1 MIVFENVAKVYD
13 NEITALDG
21 VNVHVKK
28 GEFAFLT
35 GPSGAGKTTFLKMIY
50 AAERPTS
57 GIVTIAG
64 HDVGR
69 LRRRQIPY
77 LRRRIGVVFQ
87 DFRLLGDRT
96 ALDNVTLPLTILG
109 LSPAERRR
117 RALQVLSVVGLGQRK
132 DDRPKE
138 LSGGEQQRVA
148 IARAIALDP
157 VVLLA
162 DEPTGN
168 LDPTLTD
175 HIMKLFRA
183 INARGT
189 SVIVATHDYEVV
201 RRTDARVIKIIRGRV
216 ETEEAVAP

>member
-1 MIVFENVAKVYD
+1 MILFEDVTKVYD
-13 NEITALDG
+13 NQITALDG
-21 VNVHVKK
+21 VSVHVKK

-50 AAERPTS
+50 AAEKPTS
-57 GIVTIAG
+57 GTVTIAG
-64 HDVGR
+64 HDIR
-69 LRRRQIPY
+69 HLRRRQVPY

-87 DFRLLGDRT
+87 DFRLLGDRPVME
-96 ALDNVTLPLTILG
+96 NVMLPLTILG

-157 VVLLA
+157 VLLLA

-189 SVIVATHDYEVV
+189 SLVVATHDYDVV
-201 RRTDARVIKIIRGRV
+201 RRTDARVIKIIKGRV
-216 ETEEAVAP
+216 ETEEAVTP

>member
-1 MIVFENVAKVYD
+1 MIRFDEVTKVYD
-13 NEITALDG
+13 DRIAALDD

-57 GIVTIAG
+57 GTVTVAG
-64 HDVGR
+64 HDIGR
-69 LRRRQIPY
+69 MRRRQVPY

-87 DFRLLGDRT
+87 DFRLLGDRPV
-96 ALDNVTLPLTILG
+96 LENVMLPMTILG

-132 DDRPKE
+132 DDRPDE

-168 LDPTLTD
+168 LDPTLTE

-201 RRTDARVIKIIRGRV
+201 RRTEARVIKIIRGRV
-216 ETEEAVAP
+216 EAGEAAR

>member
-1 MIVFENVAKVYD
+1 MIRFEDVTKVYR
-13 NEITALDG
+13 NQITALDG
-21 VNVHVKK
+21 VNVHMKK

-50 AAERPTS
+50 AAERPTT
-57 GIVTIAG
+57 GTVTIAG
-64 HDVGR
+64 HDVGH
-69 LRRRQIPY
+69 LRRQQVPY

-87 DFRLLGDRT
+87 DFRLLGDRPVIE
-96 ALDNVTLPLTILG
+96 NVMLPLTILG

-132 DDRPKE
+132 GDRPTE

-183 INARGT
+183 INNRGT

-201 RRTDARVIKIIRGRV
+201 RRTDARVITIIKGRV
-216 ETEEAVAP
+216 ETGEGATP

>member
-1 MIVFENVAKVYD
+1 MIRFDDVTKVY
-13 NEITALDG
+13 NNRITALDG

-28 GEFAFLT
+28 GEIAFLT

-57 GIVTIAG
+57 GTVTVAG
-64 HDVGR
+64 HDIGHM
-69 LRRRQIPY
+69 RRRQVPY

-87 DFRLLGDRT
+87 DFRLLGGRSV
-96 ALDNVTLPLTILG
+96 LENVMLPMTILG

-132 DDRPKE
+132 GDRTNE

-157 VVLLA
+157 AVLLA

-189 SVIVATHDYEVV
+189 SVIVATHDYDVV
-201 RRTDARVIKIIRGRV
+201 RRTEARVIKIIKGKV
-216 ETEEAVAP
+216 ETVGATP

>member
-1 MIVFENVAKVYD
+1 MIRFEDVTKVYD
-13 NEITALDG
+13 NQITALDG
-21 VNVHVKK
+21 VNVYLKK

-50 AAERPTS
+50 AAEKPTS
-57 GIVTIAG
+57 GTVTIAG

-87 DFRLLGDRT
+87 DFRLLGDRPV
-96 ALDNVTLPLTILG
+96 LENVTLPLTILG

-132 DDRPKE
+132 GDRPSE

-183 INARGT
+183 INNRGT

-201 RRTDARVIKIIRGRV
+201 RRTDARVIRIISGRV
-216 ETEEAVAP
+216 ETGEAVTP

>member
-1 MIVFENVAKVYD
+1 MIRFEDVTKVYD
-13 NEITALDG
+13 NQIAALDG
-21 VNVHVKK
+21 VNVHMKK

-50 AAERPTS
+50 AAERPTT
-57 GIVTIAG
+57 GTVTIAG
-64 HDVGR
+64 HDVGH
-69 LRRRQIPY
+69 LRRRQVPY

-87 DFRLLGDRT
+87 DFRLLGDRPVIE
-96 ALDNVTLPLTILG
+96 NVMLPLTILG

-132 DDRPKE
+132 GDRPTE

-183 INARGT
+183 INNRGT

-201 RRTDARVIKIIRGRV
+201 RRTDARVITIIKGRV
-216 ETEEAVAP
+216 ETGEGATP